1 MSDSKI
7 VLAIRKYQADYAWD
21 KSLSNSNS
29 SESLLLRAQSS
40 DKHSATY
47 LEDFIASEQLRTGGP
62 QKKPH
67 PGIEI

>member
-1 MSDSKI
+1 MSESKI
-7 VLAIRKYQADYAWD
+7 VLAIRKFQLDYAWD
-21 KSLSNSNS
+21 KSLMVSDDISAKTRN
-29 SESLLLRAQSS
+29 AAP